1 MESFTLKEIVIAE
14 RASLLPAIIAIWEAS
29 VRASHDF
36 LTDGDIA
43 RLKPLVEK
51 AAASVMTL
59 VIASTNRPVGFMGV
73 EGRKIEMLFLH
84 PDYFRRGIG
93 TALVRFALERFDVD
107 AVDCNEQNIG
117 ALAFYERMG
126 FKVTERKAIDDFG
139 NPFPILTMR
148 KKRRLLKAVCK
159 MFKA

>member
-36 LTDGDIA
+36 LTDRDIA
-43 RLKPLVEK
+43 KLKPVVEK
-51 AAASVMTL
+51 AAASVVTL
-59 VIASTNRPVGFMGV
+59 VVASTDRPVGFMGI
-73 EGRKIEMLFLH
+73 EDHKIEMLFLH
-84 PDYFRRGIG
+84 PSYFRRGIG
-93 TALVRFALERFDVD
+93 TALVRHAIKQYCVST
-107 AVDCNEQNIG
+107 VDCNEQNTG
-117 ALAFYERMG
+117 ALTFYKRMG
-126 FKVTERKAIDDFG
+126 FTVSGRKAIDSIG
-139 NPFPILTMR
+139 NPFPILSMR